1 MCWLIILVI
10 KRKGNTGWC
19 RDGDVVSEDLI
30 FTEHRTDGV
39 PCTSPISTHTHQPE
53 VVRICTLTS
62 PLWALDICRGQ
73 RALHEPHTH
82 TNNNWVAQAPATTLV
97 TYNVCIRPRLGPGWP
112 ACCESPFSL
121 PPWTSYNRTPQQS
134 EWVYLPSYGPL
145 VALVPL
151 FQLVINKGKP

>member
-1 MCWLIILVI
+1 MSKFSLPLQLNNNVSWLIILVV

-19 RDGDVVSEDLI
+19 RVGVVSEDLI
-30 FTEHRTDGV
+30 FTEHKTDGV
-39 PCTSPISTHTHQPE
+39 YRVHPHQHAYTPAA
-53 VVRICTLTS
+53 RLLGYTLTS

-73 RALHEPHTH
+73 RALHEPHTHTH

-121 PPWTSYNRTPQQS
+121 PPWTSYNRTPRQS
-134 EWVYLPSYGPL
+134 ECVKPS
-145 VALVPL
+145 
-151 FQLVINKGKP
+151 